1 MLALLYAKRFALHAG
16 KRVHLDDYKRIAKV
30 DYAVVV
36 IGFMGMPYGD
46 ARPR

>member
-16 KRVHLDDYKRIAKV
+16 KRVHLNDDKKITKV

-36 IGFMGMPYGD
+36 GFMGMAYGD